1 MQLLSSEEFKSFVE
15 AKPAAAVH
23 FDAEWDSRYRPV
35 AHRRMLD
42 AEEALA
48 DQVNFD
54 EVHCESNPELA
65 KSVPIL
71 NVPSVAYYRNGTL
84 IAALFGAE
92 QNVRARLERTGGR
105 DASGKDRFGCPTCR
119 CYTWAFS
126 VRAVCPDSVS
136 VHSS

>member
-35 AHRRMLD
+35 VHRRMLD

-48 DQVNFD
+48 DQVNFG

-84 IAALFGAE
+84 IAALIGAE
-92 QNVRARLERTGGR
+92 QNVRARLERVLRGESIGYKDGLGGPAHL
-105 DASGKDRFGCPTCR
+105 DASTPQLG
-119 CYTWAFS
+119 
-126 VRAVCPDSVS
+126 PD
-136 VHSS
+136 